1 MIDYVYANA
10 ERAWQRKQ
18 NPGLFRMY
26 RRTEVCNML
35 FTSMGNHFL
44 LDWPDR
50 QLVEMSRNATDAQ
63 VQQRLKSV
71 IAAAQNGA
79 ITYTAS
85 ISKAEQFIARTLRE
99 QGFPLVVLL
108 NDGFPKEG
116 SPRERYFKPDGVY
129 FEACSQGK
137 LLLLEPTEQVFTT
150 PFIRQS
156 VEEALRRKAEAK
168 RFEYTPIATDSMR
181 YRFVALNEM
190 GKRLVERHG
199 ADGIRL

>member
-1 MIDYVYANA
+1 
-10 ERAWQRKQ
+10 
-18 NPGLFRMY
+18 
-26 RRTEVCNML
+26 ML

-50 QLVEMSRNATDAQ
+50 QLVEMSRNATDEQ
-63 VQQRLKSV
+63 VQHKLKSV

-85 ISKAEQFIARTLRE
+85 ISKGEQFIARTLRE

-108 NDGFPKEG
+108 NDGFPEEG
-116 SPRERYFKPDGVY
+116 SPHERFFKPGGVY

-137 LLLLEPTEQVFTT
+137 LLLLEPTEQVFGS

-156 VEEALRRKAEAK
+156 VEETLRSKAEAK
-168 RFEYTPIATDSMR
+168 HYEYKALDSESLR

-190 GKRLVERHG
+190 GRRLVSDAGRIESAPKG
-199 ADGIRL
+199 QDSK